1 MMKPSTITIL
11 DKNMAIS
18 IDALNDP
25 GSNETESTEYV
36 YRFDI
41 VPDNQDELSSRSFSA
56 ITADTRN
63 SWVEEINDA
72 ISIFERSRKVYR
84 RANSP
89 LSLPPPIPRSN
100 KRYTI
105 DNSELEGL
113 DLVY

>member
-25 GSNETESTEYV
+25 GSNEKESTEYV

-56 ITADTRN
+56 IMEDTRHL
-63 SWVEEINDA
+63 WVEEINDV
-72 ISIFERSRKVYR
+72 IRIFERSRKVYR
-84 RANSP
+84 NSS
-89 LSLPPPIPRSN
+89 LSLPTPIPRSN

-105 DNSELEGL
+105 DNSELEGF